1 MSKPSSRRRATALD
15 EFFLSAR
22 SRLGSRRSRR
32 KKGGTKEAADTG
44 TETAEAVAQ
53 QHGVASSPSSG
64 RRRSRRFGSG
74 GSSLTAS
81 RSPLSSIELAV
92 DAADA
97 ASTASHRRRA
107 SAESLLVEAKVTGA
121 ARVTE
126 KAPLAG
132 FATALSRRF
141 AADYRTAADV
151 AAYERAKL
159 RARAVL
165 LSVRSYRR
173 RASANIAAAS
183 RRASRRL
190 RDNLSVTVAGGT
202 SRVPSSAGGT
212 SDVVMEAEESVSAA
226 STDVSSGETDSDDDG
241 GDVFF
246 EDAYD
251 DFEEEEQEEDE
262 HEDEEEEE
270 GASVAASG
278 LVTAASSAASEAV
291 AAEEV
296 GETADVEVDE
306 KVCVR
311 VYMCVWVHERVNAT
325 RARVC
330 VCVYMF
336 ARACANARTDA
347 QSDTHARTFAGG

>member
-44 TETAEAVAQ
+44 AEAAEAVAQ

-97 ASTASHRRRA
+97 ASTVSHRRRA

-165 LSVRSYRR
+165 LSVRTYRS

-226 STDVSSGETDSDDDG
+226 STDVSSGETDSDGDG

-251 DFEEEEQEEDE
+251 DFEEEEEEDE
-262 HEDEEEEE
+262 HEDEEEED
-270 GASVAASG
+270 GASVSALAP
-278 LVTAASSAASEAV
+278 VTAASSAASEAV
-291 AAEEV
+291 AAEAV

-306 KVCVR
+306 KARVR
-311 VYMCVWVHERVNAT
+311 VYMCVCLHVRT
-325 RARVC
+325 RVC
-330 VCVYMF
+330 K
-336 ARACANARTDA
+336 CANGRTI
-347 QSDTHARTFAGG
+347 

>member
-44 TETAEAVAQ
+44 TEAAEAVAQ
-53 QHGVASSPSSG
+53 QHGVASSPPSG

-151 AAYERAKL
+151 VAYERAKL
-159 RARAVL
+159 RARCAAVGAL
-165 LSVRSYRR
+165 VQAPRERQHRR
-173 RASANIAAAS
+173 G
-183 RRASRRL
+183 
-190 RDNLSVTVAGGT
+190 VAQGL
-202 SRVPSSAGGT
+202 
-212 SDVVMEAEESVSAA
+212 
-226 STDVSSGETDSDDDG
+226 
-241 GDVFF
+241 
-246 EDAYD
+246 
-251 DFEEEEQEEDE
+251 QE
-262 HEDEEEEE
+262 
-270 GASVAASG
+270 VA
-278 LVTAASSAASEAV
+278 
-291 AAEEV
+291 
-296 GETADVEVDE
+296 
-306 KVCVR
+306 
-311 VYMCVWVHERVNAT
+311 
-325 RARVC
+325 
-330 VCVYMF
+330 
-336 ARACANARTDA
+336 
-347 QSDTHARTFAGG
+347 